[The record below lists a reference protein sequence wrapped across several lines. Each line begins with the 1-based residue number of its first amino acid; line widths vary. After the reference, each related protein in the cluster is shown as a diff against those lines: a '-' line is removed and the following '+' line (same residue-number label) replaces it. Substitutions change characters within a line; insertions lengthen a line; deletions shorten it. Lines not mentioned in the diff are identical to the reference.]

1 MSLSLAIA
9 INVLLDVV
17 LLAGLAYAM
26 SRTTRLQRHVG
37 RRQLEASRPTEPS
50 ANDERSQIAA

>member
-17 LLAGLAYAM
+17 LLAGLAYVM
-26 SRTTRLQRHVG
+26 SRTTRLQRHVSG
-37 RRQLEASRPTEPS
+37 RQLEASGLMQPS
-50 ANDERSQIAA
+50 AADERYQIAA